1 MHKFP
6 IETAKLIFIH
16 RSGYATH
23 DDWERGLIGRIL
35 RHTPAVYTQRV
46 GEITSPRYPLKM
58 TNKVF
63 NHCLWTI
70 EVCVRLG
77 IKLIAFFAKI
87 SSEMKYHIL

>member
-35 RHTPAVYTQRV
+35 THTPAVYTQRV

-70 EVCVRLG
+70 EVCNQYGFIRD
-77 IKLIAFFAKI
+77 
-87 SSEMKYHIL
+87 IL

>member
-6 IETAKLIFIH
+6 IETAKLMFIH

-70 EVCVRLG
+70 EVFCVNVMHFSQSPLT
-77 IKLIAFFAKI
+77 
-87 SSEMKYHIL
+87 Y